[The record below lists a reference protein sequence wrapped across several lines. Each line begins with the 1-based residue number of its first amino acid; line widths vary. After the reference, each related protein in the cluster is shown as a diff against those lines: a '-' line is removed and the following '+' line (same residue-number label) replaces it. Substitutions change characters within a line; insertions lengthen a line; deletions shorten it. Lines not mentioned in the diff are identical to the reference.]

1 MKLII
6 VGNGFDRA
14 HGLGTSYVEFA
25 KYLKKND
32 IESWQLLKELTDYD
46 CEEDRW
52 WYQFEE

>member
-52 WYQFEE
+52 WY